1 MKLNRLILAIL
12 VFFQHPVLADI
23 VTDGSIGPA
32 AQSINAIDGQFTID
46 QELGSLKGDNLFH
59 SFQQFDIERNETA
72 TFTGDESI
80 LNVISRVT
88 GGNESHI
95 NGVLRSKVGLADF
108 YFINPAGVVFGENSL
123 VDVPASFHISTAGE
137 LIFADGSSFSALNPE
152 ASTLTVATPEA
163 FGFIPAQNGSLKI
176 IGGQLRFKPGTDVS
190 LSANNLDIQQNASIT
205 VAHTAGFRIDEQPG
219 LHLNLTAIDSAT
231 AHKIP
236 VNNLTDTQATG
247 GALTIENSRIDVSG
261 NGAGRLTA
269 RAGTMAIAGNN
280 DSFGSGLIAY
290 NLGSQDTREAD
301 GISVDVDSLY
311 LEDAMISSRPISDGA
326 GGRIEIKAEHL
337 KIFGLSG
344 GIFQGTD
351 TNGNAGKIT
360 ITVKGTMEILN
371 RSISSETAGTGDG
384 GIVDVTA
391 GQLTISGPDSQIS
404 SDTFSEGDAGR
415 VRVIATELMKI
426 ENGGT
431 ISSNTYGSGDAGF
444 VRVGA
449 EQLTVDGSDSGISTD
464 TSGEGNTG
472 DAGDIRV
479 IATELIKIL
488 NGGTISSNTS
498 ELGNAGN
505 VVVVAGQLT
514 VDGPGSQISSDTTDE
529 GNAGEVSI
537 IITELMEILN
547 GGRISSSTSGPGD
560 AGNITLTSSGE
571 WNRLQNN
578 GQIIAAVLSKKGGVP
593 GDITL
598 TAPVLILDNGQI
610 LNKTENVAKKPG
622 GAITI
627 DPQTQIV
634 GGFDLVRKPSSINI
648 ISADSGIVSVSPER
662 NLAADL
668 VGVIAP
674 NLNIE
679 GINQD
684 PCTHRDDNS
693 LKSLGHGG
701 APAFQHG
708 ENYLPINRFDESE
721 RNPEKIDSLKIMPS
735 INAVHQ
741 NTAADCS
748 KFQRTSLN

>member
-1 MKLNRLILAIL
+1 MKLNRLILAVL

-23 VTDGSIGPA
+23 VTDGSVGPD

-46 QELGSLKGDNLFH
+46 QELGSLKGGNLFH
-59 SFQQFDIERNETA
+59 SFQQFDIEPNETA

-95 NGVLRSKVGLADF
+95 NGVLRSKVGSADF

-163 FGFIPAQNGSLKI
+163 FGFTPAQNGSLKI
-176 IGGQLRFKPGTDVS
+176 IGGQLRFKPGSNVS

-205 VAHTAGFRIDEQPG
+205 VARTAGFRIDEQPG

-247 GALTIENSRIDVSG
+247 GELSIENSRVDVSG
-261 NGAGRLTA
+261 NGAGRLTV
-269 RAGTMAIAGNN
+269 RAGTMTMAGNS
-280 DSFGSGLIAY
+280 DSFGSGLFAN

-301 GISVDVDSLY
+301 GISVDVESLY
-311 LEDAMISSRPISDGA
+311 LEDAMISSRPISVGA

-337 KIFGLSG
+337 KISGLSG

-360 ITVKGTMEILN
+360 ITVDGTMEILN
-371 RSISSETAGTGDG
+371 RSISSETAGAGDG

-415 VRVIATELMKI
+415 VKVIATESMKI
-426 ENGGT
+426 QNGGT
-431 ISSNTYGSGDAGF
+431 ISSNTYGLGNAGF

-449 EQLTVDGSDSGISTD
+449 EQLIVDGPDSRISTD
-464 TSGEGNTG
+464 TSGEANTG

-479 IATELIKIL
+479 IT
-488 NGGTISSNTS
+488 
-498 ELGNAGN
+498 
-505 VVVVAGQLT
+505 
-514 VDGPGSQISSDTTDE
+514 
-529 GNAGEVSI
+529 
-537 IITELMEILN
+537 TELMEIQN
-547 GGRISSSTSGPGD
+547 GGKISSSTSGPGD
-560 AGNITLTSSGE
+560 AGNITISSSGK

-578 GQIIAAVLSKKGGVP
+578 GQIIAAELSKKGGVP

-610 LNKTENVAKKPG
+610 LNKTENVAKKSG

-679 GINQD
+679 GINRD
-684 PCTHRDDNS
+684 PCAHRDDNS

-721 RNPEKIDSLKIMPS
+721 RDTENIDSLKVMPS
-735 INAVHQ
+735 TNAVHQ